1 MRQKLHIMKMKKKKY
16 FILTL
21 SILTI
26 CACTQKSAVTGKIE
40 SLTNDTIFVMRMSL
54 HDLSNVRD
62 EFADT
67 ILAKKDGSFAYNPE
81 KKDTSIYMFV
91 PRQEIFVRHGGNY
104 YISNSAC
111 LTVLLTPDE
120 KINIHVP
127 ADRQVAAYT
136 ANGSQFNASYG
147 EAVSGWIDL
156 EVACGEVEKDIDSLF
171 RLPDVPRDVV
181 QSKFAVIGKLHTQ
194 IRDRK
199 IEYIKQH
206 SDNIVSGYLLAGL
219 PNDEAEKLLPTL
231 TDRVKN
237 SEIKPL
243 LDSKIERIL
252 IQRQKDNATEKVIA
266 GAIAPD
272 FTLENSEGNNFSLS
286 SLRGKPVVL
295 DFWGTWC
302 GYCIKGIPDMKKYYD
317 KYNGKVEFVSID
329 CRDKKENWIAAL
341 EKYDMAWIHVYND
354 KEGSDDMSVKYGIKG
369 FPTKYILDEDG
380 IILAVFLGETPEFY
394 QKMDSIFGKR

>member
-1 MRQKLHIMKMKKKKY
+1 MCQKLYIMKMKKY
-16 FILTL
+16 FILAL
-21 SILTI
+21 SVLTI
-26 CACTQKSAVTGKIE
+26 SACTQKSAVTGKIE
-40 SLTNDTIFVMRMSL
+40 GLTNDTIFVMRMSL

-81 KKDTSIYMFV
+81 KKDTSIYMFI

-104 YISNSAC
+104 YISNLAC

-120 KINIHVP
+120 KINVQVP
-127 ADRQVAAYT
+127 ADRHVAAYT

-156 EVACGEVEKDIDSLF
+156 EVAGDEVEKDIDSLF
-171 RLPDVPRDVV
+171 RLPVVPRDVV
-181 QSKFAVIGKLHTQ
+181 QSKVTVLRKLLPQ

-206 SDNIVSGYLLAGL
+206 PDNIVSGYLLTSL
-219 PNDEAEKLLPTL
+219 PNNEAEKLLPTL

-243 LDSKIERIL
+243 LDFKTERIL
-252 IQRQKDNATEKVIA
+252 IQRQKDDAAEKVIV

-317 KYNGKVEFVSID
+317 KYYGKVEFVSID
-329 CRDKKENWIAAL
+329 CGDKKENWIAAL
-341 EKYDMAWIHVYND
+341 EKYDMTWIHVYND
-354 KEGSDDMSVKYGIKG
+354 KEGADDLSVKYDIRG

-380 IILAVFLGETPEFY
+380 IILAVFIGETPEFY